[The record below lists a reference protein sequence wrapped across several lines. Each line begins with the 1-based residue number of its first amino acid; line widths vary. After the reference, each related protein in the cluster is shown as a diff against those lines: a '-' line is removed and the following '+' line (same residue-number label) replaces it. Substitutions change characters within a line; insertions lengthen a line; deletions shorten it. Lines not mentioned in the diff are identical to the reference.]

1 MKAQKI
7 IIINSHPI
15 QYFGPLYRSLAKD
28 FDITVLYCSDHGV
41 KPSYDEE
48 FGVLVQW
55 DIPLLEGYD
64 YKFLKNYAPKPKMS
78 FWGLVNFG
86 IIKEIYEAPP
96 KSIIWIHGWQYF
108 TNILAIFVGKLLGHT
123 VCLRTEATFMHEQ
136 KKGKLFLRKLIFT
149 SMFYFFDLFL
159 YIGEQ
164 SKKFYRYYKVPDR
177 KLISMPY
184 SVDNERFI
192 NFYENNKSRK
202 NDFREQMGIPL
213 DKTVLLCVGK
223 LVPKKR
229 TIDLVK
235 AFHLLNDKSIE
246 LVFVGEGE
254 KRFEIESYVNKHKLE
269 NIKIMGFI
277 NQTQIVNYYLIADI
291 YLMCSGSEG
300 ETWGLSTNEAMCS
313 NLPIILSHTVGGAD
327 DLVTPYNGIVYQS
340 GNIAELAQSIKII
353 KTKFCDNKEQ
363 CQSQQVV
370 RKYSYEVIA
379 NSLSKIANHKTHN

>member
-192 NFYENNKSRK
+192 N
-202 NDFREQMGIPL
+202 
-213 DKTVLLCVGK
+213 
-223 LVPKKR
+223 
-229 TIDLVK
+229 
-235 AFHLLNDKSIE
+235 
-246 LVFVGEGE
+246 
-254 KRFEIESYVNKHKLE
+254 
-269 NIKIMGFI
+269 
-277 NQTQIVNYYLIADI
+277 
-291 YLMCSGSEG
+291 
-300 ETWGLSTNEAMCS
+300 
-313 NLPIILSHTVGGAD
+313 
-327 DLVTPYNGIVYQS
+327 
-340 GNIAELAQSIKII
+340 
-353 KTKFCDNKEQ
+353 
-363 CQSQQVV
+363 
-370 RKYSYEVIA
+370 
-379 NSLSKIANHKTHN
+379 

>member
-1 MKAQKI
+1 
-7 IIINSHPI
+7 
-15 QYFGPLYRSLAKD
+15 
-28 FDITVLYCSDHGV
+28 
-41 KPSYDEE
+41 
-48 FGVLVQW
+48 
-55 DIPLLEGYD
+55 
-64 YKFLKNYAPKPKMS
+64 MS

>member
-1 MKAQKI
+1 MKGEKI

-15 QYFGPLYRSLAKD
+15 QYFAPLYKYLAKD

-48 FGVLVQW
+48 FGVLLQW

-64 YKFLKNYAPKPKMS
+64 YKFLKNYALKPKMS

-123 VCLRTEATFMHEQ
+123 ICLRTDATFMHEQ
-136 KKGKLFLRKLIFT
+136 KKSKPFLRKLIFT
-149 SMFYFFDLFL
+149 SLFYFIDLFF
-159 YIGEQ
+159 YVGEQ
-164 SKKFYRYYKVPDR
+164 TKKLYKYYKVPDK
-177 KLISMPY
+177 KLISMPH

-223 LVPKKR
+223 LVPIKR
-229 TIDLVK
+229 TINLVK
-235 AFHLLNDKSIE
+235 AFRLLNDKSIE

-291 YLMCSGSEG
+291 YLMCSES

-327 DLVTPYNGIVYQS
+327 DLVTPYTGIIYQS

-379 NSLSKIANHKTHN
+379 NSLSKIANYKTNN